1 MSRIFTVD
9 SNYLRDPA
17 LHELVDEKYQH
28 QFIVPD
34 LVMFEAAKSR
44 DREFTVRQ
52 SLRIIS
58 AIPDRVFIGSPVS
71 ELLREELRL
80 KESLAQFA
88 INRRD
93 TPLLRNILRAVRD
106 GVTNELLKEV
116 IDDPT
121 GHIPSLVE
129 DHLDHAENRRRALEF
144 QDEGFERH
152 LLPEFLR
159 RLRRNDVSHGELLA
173 VTQYGAAKLCFD
185 VLRNDYHFSPSQ
197 ALQMI
202 NGRSITIRY
211 FYVKYWIAL
220 QGSIS
225 NSLRNRSAVQISN
238 DNIDALNVII
248 GTMNGNFLSH
258 DARAQSAFLAAT
270 QLANIPIRYGLIFQN
285 NQPTIQ
291 VVGI

>member
-9 SNYLRDPA
+9 SNFLRDPQ
-17 LHELVDEKYQH
+17 LSELIDEKYQH

-44 DREFTVRQ
+44 DRERTVRQ
-52 SLRIIS
+52 SLQIIS
-58 AIPDRVFIGSPVS
+58 AIPDRVFIGSPIS
-71 ELLREELRL
+71 ELLRDELHHKQSFAR
-80 KESLAQFA
+80 FA

-116 IDDPT
+116 IEDPT
-121 GHIPSLVE
+121 GHIPSLMA
-129 DHLDHAENRRRALEF
+129 DHLDHEENRRRAIDF

-152 LLPEFLR
+152 LLPDFLR
-159 RLRRNDVSHGELLA
+159 RLRRNDVSHGEQLA
-173 VTQYGAAKLCFD
+173 VTQYGAVKMCFN
-185 VLRNDYHFSPSQ
+185 VLRTEYHFSPEQ

-202 NGRSITIRY
+202 NDRSIVMRY
-211 FYVKYWIAL
+211 FYVKYWVAL

-248 GTMNGNFLSH
+248 GTVHGNFLSH
-258 DARAQSAFLAAT
+258 DVRAQSAFLAASK
-270 QLANIPIRYGLIFQN
+270 LANIPIRYGLIFQD